1 MEKVVQLYHQFLDLP
16 NVTGFATIDDLKVF
30 YSEKTAERE
39 EFEEALENCR
49 SRLDEAK
56 EDLAED
62 TGGMRN
68 KLLGGRFGGNREAV
82 EELKE
87 VEANI
92 VELVTMEEN
101 TSAKTEEIDS
111 LVFEQSALIIGNDDE
126 EFATVC
132 EYQSLMDE
140 ACSYSE
146 EVLREIIEAIDALEE
161 AVDAEEWDQW
171 TDSAWADMSSDFANQ
186 EAADEVNDV
195 NNILIGYREF
205 LNGIGESAI
214 GLVGSD
220 FDFNF
225 GDMMSESFFGD
236 FWGSEMQIE
245 RLDHARNQMLDLREI
260 ISNLFGNFSDEYSS
274 TMEQIQ
280 ERIDA
285 EWEKE

>member
-16 NVTGFATIDDLKVF
+16 NITGFATIDDLKVF
-30 YSEKTAERE
+30 YSEKTTERE
-39 EFEEALENCR
+39 ELVDALESCR
-49 SRLDEAK
+49 ARFDEAK

-62 TGGMRN
+62 TAGLRN

-101 TSAKTEEIDS
+101 ASAKTEEIDS

-146 EVLREIIEAIDALEE
+146 EVLREIIEAIDALKE
-161 AVDAEEWDQW
+161 AVDAEELDQW
-171 TDSAWADMSSDFANQ
+171 TDNDWLEMSSDFANQ
-186 EAADEVNDV
+186 EAADEVADV
-195 NNILIGYREF
+195 NNILTGYREF
-205 LNGIGESAI
+205 LNDIGESAI
-214 GLVGSD
+214 GLYGSD
-220 FDFNF
+220 YDFNF

-245 RLDHARNQMLDLREI
+245 RLDHARNQMLDLRES
-260 ISNLFGNFSDEYSS
+260 ISNLFGRFSDEYSS
-274 TMEQIQ
+274 TTEQIQ

>member
-16 NVTGFATIDDLKVF
+16 NVTGFATIDDLKEF

-39 EFEEALENCR
+39 EFEEALESCR
-49 SRLDEAK
+49 ARLDEAK

-101 TSAKTEEIDS
+101 ASAKHEEIDS

-161 AVDAEEWDQW
+161 AVDAEELDQW

-186 EAADEVNDV
+186 EAANEVNDV

-205 LNGIGESAI
+205 LDNIGESAI
-214 GLVGSD
+214 GLYGSD
-220 FDFNF
+220 YDFNF

-245 RLDHARNQMLDLREI
+245 RLDHARNQMLNLRE
-260 ISNLFGNFSDEYSS
+260 SVSDLFGKFSDEYSS

>member
-16 NVTGFATIDDLKVF
+16 NVTGFATIDDLKTF
-30 YSEKTAERE
+30 YSEKTTERE
-39 EFEEALENCR
+39 EFENALETCLTRFN
-49 SRLDEAK
+49 EAK
-56 EDLAED
+56 VDLAED
-62 TGGMRN
+62 TSGLRN

-92 VELVTMEEN
+92 VELLTIEEN
-101 TSAKTEEIDS
+101 AHTKTGEIDS
-111 LVFEQSALIIGNDDE
+111 LVFEQSALIIANNDE
-126 EFATVC
+126 EFAAVC
-132 EYQSLMDE
+132 EYMTLMDE
-140 ACSYSE
+140 ACSYSH
-146 EVLREIIEAIDALEE
+146 EVLQEIIEAIDALEE

-171 TDSAWADMSSDFANQ
+171 TDSDWADMSSDWANH

-195 NNILIGYREF
+195 NNILGGYREF
-205 LNGIGESAI
+205 LNGIGKSAI

-220 FDFNF
+220 YNFDF

-245 RLDHARNQMLDLREI
+245 RLDNARDQMITLQRNV
-260 ISNLFGNFSDEYSS
+260 SVLFGKFSDEYSS

-285 EWEKE
+285 EWEE

>member
-1 MEKVVQLYHQFLDLP
+1 MEKTVQLYHQFLDLP
-16 NVTGFATIDDLKVF
+16 NVTGFATIDDLKQF
-30 YSEKTAERE
+30 YSEKEAERE
-39 EFEEALENCR
+39 EFESALEDCR
-49 SRLDEAK
+49 GRFDEAK

-62 TGGMRN
+62 TGGLRN

-101 TSAKTEEIDS
+101 ALAKTEEIDS
-111 LVFEQSALIIGNDDE
+111 LVFEQSALIIANDDE

-132 EYQSLMDE
+132 EYLSLMDE
-140 ACSYSE
+140 ACLYSH
-146 EVLREIIEAIDALEE
+146 EVLREVMEAIEALEE

-171 TDSAWADMSSDFANQ
+171 TDSAWADWASDDANQ
-186 EAADEVNDV
+186 DAANEVADV
-195 NNILIGYREF
+195 NNILGGYREF

-220 FDFNF
+220 YDFDF

-236 FWGSEMQIE
+236 FWGSEMQID
-245 RLDHARNQMLDLREI
+245 RLDNARNQMLTLQETVSALSGRFE
-260 ISNLFGNFSDEYSS
+260 DEYSS
-274 TMEQIQ
+274 TMEQVQ
-280 ERIDA
+280 ERVSI
-285 EWEKE
+285 EWDKE

>member
-1 MEKVVQLYHQFLDLP
+1 MERVVQLYHQFLDLP
-16 NVTGFATIDDLKVF
+16 NVTGFATIDDLKQF

-39 EFEEALENCR
+39 EFEEALEACR
-49 SRLDEAK
+49 DRLDEAK

-62 TGGMRN
+62 TGGVRN

-101 TSAKTEEIDS
+101 ASAKTEEIDS

-126 EFATVC
+126 EFAAVC
-132 EYQSLMDE
+132 DYLSLMDE

-146 EVLREIIEAIDALEE
+146 QVLQEINEAVDALEE
-161 AVDAEEWDQW
+161 AFEAEEWDQW
-171 TDSAWADMSSDFANQ
+171 TDSDWADMSSDWANQ

-195 NNILIGYREF
+195 NNILIGYRQF
-205 LNGIGESAI
+205 LNDIGESAI
-214 GLVGSD
+214 GLYGSD
-220 FDFNF
+220 YDFDF

-236 FWGSEMQIE
+236 FWGSEMQLD
-245 RLDHARNQMLDLREI
+245 RLDVARNQMINLRES
-260 ISNLFGNFSDEYSS
+260 ISDLFGKFTDGYSS

-280 ERIDA
+280 ERVDA
-285 EWEKE
+285 EWDKE

>member
-16 NVTGFATIDDLKVF
+16 NVTGFATIDDLKEF

-39 EFEEALENCR
+39 EFEEALESCR
-49 SRLDEAK
+49 ARLDEAK

-101 TSAKTEEIDS
+101 ASAKHEEIDS

-186 EAADEVNDV
+186 EAANEVNDV

-205 LNGIGESAI
+205 LDNIGESAI
-214 GLVGSD
+214 GLYGSD
-220 FDFNF
+220 YDFNF

-245 RLDHARNQMLDLREI
+245 RLDHARNQMLNLRE
-260 ISNLFGNFSDEYSS
+260 SVSDLFGKFSDEYSS

>member
-16 NVTGFATIDDLKVF
+16 NVTGFATINDLKQF
-30 YSEKTAERE
+30 YSEKTTERE
-39 EFEEALENCR
+39 EFEEALESCR
-49 SRLDEAK
+49 GRLDEAK
-56 EDLAED
+56 EDLAKD
-62 TGGMRN
+62 TGGVRN

-101 TSAKTEEIDS
+101 ASAKTEEIDS
-111 LVFEQSALIIGNDDE
+111 LVFEQSALIIGNEDE
-126 EFATVC
+126 EFSTVC
-132 EYQSLMDE
+132 GFLSLMDE
-140 ACSYSE
+140 ACSYSDD
-146 EVLREIIEAIDALEE
+146 VLREIIEAIDALEE

-171 TDSAWADMSSDFANQ
+171 TDNVWADMSSDWANQ

-205 LNGIGESAI
+205 LDNIGESAV
-214 GLVGSD
+214 GLYGSD
-220 FDFNF
+220 YDFDF
-225 GDMMSESFFGD
+225 GDMMTESFFGD
-236 FWGSEMQIE
+236 FWGSEMQLD
-245 RLDHARNQMLDLREI
+245 RLDHARDQMFSLRDNVT
-260 ISNLFGNFSDEYSS
+260 NLLGNFQDEYSV

-280 ERIDA
+280 ERVDT

>member
-1 MEKVVQLYHQFLDLP
+1 MEKVVQLYHRFLDLP
-16 NVTGFATIDDLKVF
+16 NVTGFATIDDLKTF
-30 YSEKTAERE
+30 YSEKTIERE

-49 SRLDEAK
+49 GRLDEAK

-68 KLLGGRFGGNREAV
+68 KLFGGRFGGNREAV

-87 VEANI
+87 VEADL

-101 TSAKTEEIDS
+101 ASAKTEEIDS
-111 LVFEQSALIIGNDDE
+111 LVFEQSALIIGNNDE

-132 EYQSLMDE
+132 KYQSLMDE

-146 EVLREIIEAIDALEE
+146 EVLREIVEAIDALEE
-161 AVDAEEWDQW
+161 AVDAEELDQW
-171 TDSAWADMSSDFANQ
+171 TDNDWLEMSSDFANQ
-186 EAADEVNDV
+186 EAADEVADV

-205 LNGIGESAI
+205 LNNIGESAI
-214 GLVGSD
+214 GLYGSD
-220 FDFNF
+220 YDFDF

-245 RLDHARNQMLDLREI
+245 RLDHARNQMLDLRES
-260 ISNLFGNFSDEYSS
+260 ISNLFGRFGNEYSS
-274 TMEQIQ
+274 TTEQIQ

>member
-1 MEKVVQLYHQFLDLP
+1 METVVQLYHQYLDLP
-16 NVTGFATIDDLKVF
+16 NITGFATIDGLKQF
-30 YSEKTAERE
+30 YSEKTTERE
-39 EFEEALENCR
+39 EFEETLENCR
-49 SRLDEAK
+49 GRLERAK

-62 TGGMRN
+62 TSGLRN

-82 EELKE
+82 KELKE
-87 VEANI
+87 VEADI
-92 VELVTMEEN
+92 VELVTMDEN
-101 TSAKTEEIDS
+101 VAAKTEEIDS
-111 LVFEQSALIIGNDDE
+111 LVFEQSALIIGKDDE
-126 EFATVC
+126 EFATVF
-132 EYQSLMDE
+132 EYLSLMDE

-146 EVLREIIEAIDALEE
+146 EVLREVREAIDALEE

-171 TDSAWADMSSDFANQ
+171 TDSTFADMSSDWANQ

-205 LNGIGESAI
+205 LDNIGESAV
-214 GLVGSD
+214 GLYGSD
-220 FDFNF
+220 YDFDF

-236 FWGSEMQIE
+236 FWGSEMQLG
-245 RLDHARNQMLDLREI
+245 RLDHAKDQMFSLRD
-260 ISNLFGNFSDEYSS
+260 SVSSLFGKFGDEYSV